1 MRTSFP
7 TDGFSTSVSPG
18 SNIIIAPSMPTVAY
32 NREDEILD
40 RMTSNLTPRE
50 QDALGILLRVMNSSF
65 SHEG

>member
-1 MRTSFP
+1 
-7 TDGFSTSVSPG
+7 
-18 SNIIIAPSMPTVAY
+18 MPTVAY